1 MFPKPDN
8 KKVDNEKETNC
19 TKTVTEL
26 ETSLIEKT
34 KLEDTYLNQRRYA
47 RVDLENLQKHIQ
59 RRIDEE
65 VTREK
70 AKMIT
75 GPALLAAIPGNT
87 KMPAQIIT
95 PTPTDIAA
103 PRPNSRASL
112 VLVLL
117 F

>member
-1 MFPKPDN
+1 MHVAIRTATRP
-8 KKVDNEKETNC
+8 
-19 TKTVTEL
+19 
-26 ETSLIEKT
+26 
-34 KLEDTYLNQRRYA
+34 Q
-47 RVDLENLQKHIQ
+47 
-59 RRIDEE
+59 
-65 VTREK
+65 REK
-70 AKMIT
+70 AKMTT